1 MATKTTTTTS
11 NDSEVAVIERTVV
24 APPHKWNVIL
34 HNDEKTTME
43 FVVMVLMQIFHKSF
57 EDAQECM
64 MSIHETGK
72 GIAGTYS
79 HEIAVAKRDEA
90 TAAARANGFPLVV
103 EIEQA

>member
-1 MATKTTTTTS
+1 MTKTDNNS
-11 NDSEVAVIERTVV
+11 VVAVIERTVV
-24 APPHKWNVIL
+24 APPRMWNVIL

-57 EDAQECM
+57 EEAQDCM

-79 HEIAVAKRDEA
+79 NEVAVTKRDE
-90 TAAARANGFPLVV
+90 TISVARKNGYPLVAD
-103 EIEQA
+103 IEVA